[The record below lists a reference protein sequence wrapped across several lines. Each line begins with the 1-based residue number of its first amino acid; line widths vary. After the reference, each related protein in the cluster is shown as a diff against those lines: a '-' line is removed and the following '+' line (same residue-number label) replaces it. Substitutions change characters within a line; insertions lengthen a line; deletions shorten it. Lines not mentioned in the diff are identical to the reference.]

1 MSAPAER
8 PLFYGLPWGQVI
20 VVLGPPKTGKSTL
33 AGSMAEVVPAERI
46 ALLCT
51 KANEANSWL
60 YRKYGLSERAE
71 IFSDPGWDPEMGS
84 FKADAWMRLNK
95 RIISLTGD
103 KAIDGIIVDSGTDSM
118 DLQSHDILKGMKV
131 NDKVPGDTGDLK
143 AKGAGDAPFQYY
155 GKLKA
160 GAQRFMNR
168 LVECAMHPG
177 APKFIIVPWHTQA
190 PSEEEMTREGVSF
203 EGRTLPMI
211 EGKYREKLAGDCDVV
226 VYTDIRRTVVAGK
239 PTTQHMIQVM
249 PSPDKHAAV
258 RAMPMG
264 TEQWLPNSFKALHA
278 ALTAVGGKDG

>member
-1 MSAPAER
+1 MTER
-8 PLFYGLPWGQVI
+8 PSFYGLPWGQVI

-33 AGSMAEVVPAERI
+33 AGSMAEVVPPERI

-51 KANEANSWL
+51 KANEANSWQ
-60 YRKYGLSERAE
+60 YRKCGLSERAE
-71 IFSDPGWDPEMGS
+71 IFSDAAWDPEFGS
-84 FKADAWMRLNK
+84 FKADAWERLNK
-95 RIISLTGD
+95 RIKALTGD
-103 KAIDGIIVDSGTDSM
+103 KSIDGVIIDSGTDSM
-118 DLQSHDILKGMKV
+118 DLLGHEILKGMLV
-131 NDKVPGDTGDLK
+131 NGKIPGDTGDLK

-168 LVECAMHPG
+168 LVECAMNAQ
-177 APKFIIVPWHTQA
+177 APKFIILPWHTQA
-190 PSEEEMTREGVSF
+190 PSEEEMTREGVAF

-226 VYTDIRRTVVAGK
+226 VYTDIRRTMVAGK
-239 PTTQHMIQVM
+239 PVTQHCIQVV

-264 TEQWLPNSFKALHA
+264 SEQWLPNEFKALHK
-278 ALTAVGGKDG
+278 ALVAVKAT